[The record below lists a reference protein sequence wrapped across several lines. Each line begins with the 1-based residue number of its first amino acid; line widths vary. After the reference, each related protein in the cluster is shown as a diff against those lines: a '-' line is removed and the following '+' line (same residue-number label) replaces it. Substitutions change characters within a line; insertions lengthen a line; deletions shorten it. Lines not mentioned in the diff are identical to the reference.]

1 MSKQMLEM
9 EAESVDAAID
19 IACAE
24 LGVTRDQVHIQIL
37 ADGKKKIP
45 GVLGPVQARVR
56 VTVKSPDDEPEEIEE
71 APPPPAREA
80 AAPRRE
86 ERPRREREEREE
98 RPRRGREESDERPR
112 RGREESDERPRRERE
127 EREERAPRPRREE
140 RQEARGDL
148 EDEDDEGRE
157 EDVDD
162 GRLDA
167 RAEGVD
173 VGEEAA
179 QILES
184 LLDEMGMD
192 GEVDIVDESDDGLTL
207 EIEGQDGALLIGKH
221 GQTLDAL
228 QYVVNRLVGK
238 RYRNVKRI
246 TVDTESYRS
255 RREQSLRQMA
265 LELAERA
272 VETRR
277 PVTMNPMNARER
289 RIVHL
294 ALKDNRFVET
304 RSIGRD
310 DQRKI
315 VISPKGAGGRR
326 ERNDDRS
333 GNGGNRGGARR
344 GRGRRGRGDR
354 D

>member
-24 LGVTRDQVHIQIL
+24 LGITRDQARIQIL

-56 VTVKSPDDEPEEIEE
+56 MTVKSPEDEIEE
-71 APPPPAREA
+71 AEAPVAAEPAR
-80 AAPRRE
+80 AP
-86 ERPRREREEREE
+86 ERAPER
-98 RPRRGREESDERPR
+98 
-112 RGREESDERPRRERE
+112 
-127 EREERAPRPRREE
+127 REERAPRERAERPERPERTERPE
-140 RQEARGDL
+140 RQERAPRRQEERARPA
-148 EDEDDEGRE
+148 DEESDEHDEGRD

-179 QILES
+179 QILER

-192 GEVDIVDESDDGLTL
+192 GEVDIVDETDDGLTL

-246 TVDTESYRS
+246 TVDTESYRT
-255 RREQSLRQMA
+255 RREESVRQMA
-265 LELAERA
+265 LEFAQRA
-272 VETRR
+272 IDTRR
-277 PVTMNPMNARER
+277 PVTMNPMSARAR
-289 RIVHL
+289 RIVHV

-304 RSIGRD
+304 RSIGHD

-315 VISPKGAGGRR
+315 VISPKGSGRR
-326 ERNDDRS
+326 DRGDDRPA
-333 GNGGNRGGARR
+333 NGPGRGGEPRR
-344 GRGRRGRGDR
+344 GRRQRGRD
-354 D
+354 